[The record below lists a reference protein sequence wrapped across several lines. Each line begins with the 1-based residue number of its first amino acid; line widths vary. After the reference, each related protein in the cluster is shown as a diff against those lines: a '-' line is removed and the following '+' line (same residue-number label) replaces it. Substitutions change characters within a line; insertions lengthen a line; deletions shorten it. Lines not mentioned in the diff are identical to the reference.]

1 MGGGRR
7 SPRIDPLTHPSLAS
21 SNQGKRW
28 LAGISTWIP
37 YHARRREGDEIF
49 GSVPREISLESEED
63 LIMPMLNPTSV
74 GDDDGCGRIRIGG
87 ATARSFAPSGDPTVK
102 QTGKDSSETTRSHH
116 VLYFA
121 FPGPTHS
128 LNRLPPGSVR
138 F

>member
-49 GSVPREISLESEED
+49 GSVPREISL
-63 LIMPMLNPTSV
+63 
-74 GDDDGCGRIRIGG
+74 
-87 ATARSFAPSGDPTVK
+87 
-102 QTGKDSSETTRSHH
+102 
-116 VLYFA
+116 
-121 FPGPTHS
+121 
-128 LNRLPPGSVR
+128 
-138 F
+138 

>member
-74 GDDDGCGRIRIGG
+74 GDDDGCGRIGIGG
-87 ATARSFAPSGDPTVK
+87 GGEEILVR
-102 QTGKDSSETTRSHH
+102 GKRIEAQRQRD
-116 VLYFA
+116 L
-121 FPGPTHS
+121 
-128 LNRLPPGSVR
+128 LPHQEIR
-138 F
+138 Q